1 MKIGCVQNFKARFSP
16 ESHAYLAYV
25 KNQAKQSGRMDE
37 YNNAKKIIAFNFPQG
52 IITKEKLYRDND
64 VFLFNPNQSVQ
75 YIIKNNRSKT
85 AELDSF
91 IKLASEIKNISL

>member
-1 MKIGCVQNFKARFSP
+1 
-16 ESHAYLAYV
+16 
-25 KNQAKQSGRMDE
+25 MDE
-37 YNNAKKIIAFNFPQG
+37 YNNAKKIITFNFPQG
-52 IITKEKLYRDND
+52 IITKEKSYRDND

-91 IKLASEIKNISL
+91 IRLANEIKNISL